1 MPEFKVIFSFKLIHF
16 WPINL
21 MFVLG
26 TLGMG
31 RNLMRVSRDSFALA
45 ATVSIKMLF
54 APSLVFLNL

>member
-21 MFVLG
+21 TLLG